1 MRLFLNVGQLLKQ
14 RCLEP
19 GLQTV
24 GSLSKCDGD
33 KRDPKNNRFKLAK
46 QQLNLHVH
54 HVFLSL
60 AVVAR
65 LRLQMS
71 TSYAGSKQQTTIF
84 FSFFLL
90 KTSLLEFISRKIA
103 IISKLERGG
112 IKAMWLSIHSHMLV
126 LCKILPALNFG
137 ELWLYFLSGNHWE
150 KVFLIFFSP
159 NSLPGYAN

>member
-14 RCLEP
+14 RWLER
-19 GLQTV
+19 LQTV
-24 GSLSKCDGD
+24 GSLSKYD

-103 IISKLERGG
+103 IISKLEQGG
-112 IKAMWLSIHSHMLV
+112 IKAMWLSTHSHMLV
-126 LCKILPALNFG
+126 LCKILPALKCPSPKI
-137 ELWLYFLSGNHWE
+137 LYFL
-150 KVFLIFFSP
+150 I
-159 NSLPGYAN
+159 